1 MSGDA
6 QRLINVIRSAIDQEV
21 GTTGR
26 GDYRYGTIDSGGG
39 AYEVSAYLS
48 GDETPTEGIR
58 LGAGEY
64 LPVGTPVVVI
74 VTKEGDA
81 WVDQVL
87 PILQHAQL
95 AIDTINGIIYLGDG
109 TEAPWYTGE
118 AGQALRSGG
127 PDGRVYW
134 D

>member
-6 QRLINVIRSAIDQEV
+6 QRLINVIRSAVDQEV
-21 GTTGR
+21 GTTGK

-48 GDETPTEGIR
+48 GDDTLTEGIR

-64 LPVGTPVVVI
+64 VPPGTPVVVI
-74 VTKEGDA
+74 VTKEGDS

-87 PILQHAQL
+87 PLLQYARI
-95 AIDTINGIIYLGDG
+95 AIDVHNGIIYLGDG
-109 TEAPWYTGE
+109 TSPPTYPGVF
-118 AGQALRSGG
+118 GQSLRSGG
-127 PDGRVYW
+127 PDGPVFW